1 MSNQSDD
8 SSFNTSSWDEAVIR
22 RMDESI
28 VAQRHQMNQT
38 SLKFRH
44 LALNAEGKRALNSN
58 VMITEYFTV
67 DRMINCE
74 LTT

>member
-28 VAQRHQMNQT
+28 VA
-38 SLKFRH
+38 SLDSM
-44 LALNAEGKRALNSN
+44 GS
-58 VMITEYFTV
+58 MITIGEGFSWGKMDGMITTV